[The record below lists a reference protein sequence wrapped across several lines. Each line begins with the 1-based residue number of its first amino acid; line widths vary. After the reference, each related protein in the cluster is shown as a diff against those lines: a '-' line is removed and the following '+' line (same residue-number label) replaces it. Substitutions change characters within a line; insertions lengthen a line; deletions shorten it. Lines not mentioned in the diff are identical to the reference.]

1 MNAYIS
7 KKKKRCNQCTKKST
21 QEFLKTT
28 KLYPKKVERRQTEK
42 KKKRQSEHT
51 IEVNKAVSL
60 YFEMNNK
67 TE

>member
-42 KKKRQSEHT
+42 KKKKTKWTYNRGQQSRKFILWNEQ
-51 IEVNKAVSL
+51 
-60 YFEMNNK
+60 
-67 TE
+67 